1 MGFATHTKTGDIHKS
16 ISCEFSPKKPCIVYN
31 ICVWRLKRTDTTFCF
46 RLIILLTEELI
57 MIEEIRKNLLYNV
70 MVPGV
75 IAVLGIIATAAYLF
89 AYVL

>member
-1 MGFATHTKTGDIHKS
+1 
-16 ISCEFSPKKPCIVYN
+16 
-31 ICVWRLKRTDTTFCF
+31 
-46 RLIILLTEELI
+46 

-89 AYVL
+89 AYVW